1 MFSTRL
7 KCRILKRSSVGQE
20 YWYLSGLIRRDL
32 SHSCYDRCNI
42 YDYPPLPRDSLVRRF
57 SSASLPYTTSLSS
70 QRRDVGIS
78 NRLSTSMSYTC
89 CRFYSSES
97 DGNNAS
103 GGKHVPVKSV
113 TGFDKEKVSKE
124 EAISD
129 SNHCNEHASLGEQD
143 QLDWLSC
150 EKLSIDSQIKG
161 SPLLTKRQRFK
172 KEFMR
177 RVVPW
182 EKIRVSWD
190 KFPYHIREHT
200 KNLLTEC
207 VASHL
212 RHKNF
217 ASSYGAR
224 LISST
229 GRILLQGVPGTE
241 LLRERMVRA
250 LARDLQVPL
259 LVLDSN
265 VLTPYDFGQENAS
278 ESETDDSHVESG
290 EECTSES
297 DAEDEN
303 AESNEEWT
311 SNNEN
316 KSGESDSDDVQAS
329 VEALKKLEPCSLEEF
344 AKRVAGEVENASTS
358 KDLDAATPP
367 EQSKRPL
374 KKGDRVKYVGA
385 SVQIEVGNRI
395 ILGKIPTSDGSTNA
409 FTFLSGRPLSSGQRG
424 EVFEINGDQVAVI
437 LDNAEPNIDTSEEPD
452 AKPSIYWIDIQDLVR
467 DTDTLAE
474 DWYIAME
481 TLCGILP
488 SLQPIIVYFSDCS
501 QWLSRA
507 VPKSNRKEFIKKVE
521 EMLHLVPGPVVFICG
536 QSIMESGSKEKEKL
550 ATMLLP
556 GLGRIA
562 QLPLPLKRV
571 AEGLGVSKSL
581 EEKEIFKLFTN
592 ALYIH
597 PPEDD
602 EQLRIFNKQIEEDRR
617 IILSRSNLI
626 ELHKVLG
633 EHELSCMDLLHVK
646 TDGVLLT
653 KQKAEKVIGWAKNH
667 YLSSSLLPTVKG
679 DRLMI
684 PSESL
689 DIAIARLKDEESIFK
704 KHSQSLAIITKDEF
718 EKNFVSALIPPN
730 EIGVKF
736 DDVGALEDVKRT
748 LNELVSLPMRRPEL
762 FSRGNLLRPCKGVLL
777 FGPPGTGKTL
787 LAKALATEAGANF
800 INITSSSLTS
810 KWFGDAEKLTKALFS
825 FASRLAPVII
835 FVDEVDSLLG
845 ARGGAFE
852 HEATRRIRNEFMA
865 AWDGLKT
872 KDSQRI
878 LVLAATNRP
887 FDLDDAVIRRLPRRI
902 YVGLPDSG
910 NRNKILKVLLAQE
923 NLELD
928 FRFDELANA
937 TDGYSGSDL
946 KNLCIAAA
954 YRPVEEL
961 LEAERTRGKVTMPSL
976 RPLQLDDFIKAK
988 SKVCA
993 SVAYDATSMNEL
1005 RQWNDQYGEGGSR
1018 ARSPFGFGN
1027 IRGR

>member
-1 MFSTRL
+1 MFSRRL
-7 KCRILKRSSVGQE
+7 KFRIHKQGSLGQE
-20 YWYLSGLIRRDL
+20 YWYLFRLIRRDF
-32 SHSCYDRCNI
+32 SHCCNDRCNI
-42 YDYPPLPRDSLVRRF
+42 YTYPLLRDSLVRRF
-57 SSASLPYTTSLSS
+57 SSVSLPDKTSLSS
-70 QRRDVGIS
+70 WRREVRIS
-78 NRLSTSMSYTC
+78 NKLSPSLSYTC
-89 CRFYSSES
+89 CRFYSSEG
-97 DGNNAS
+97 DGNDAS
-103 GGKHVPVKSV
+103 GGKHVPVKSA
-113 TGFDKEKVSKE
+113 TSFDKEKASKE
-124 EAISD
+124 ESISD
-129 SNHCNEHASLGEQD
+129 SSRCVEHAWLGEQD

-150 EKLSIDSQIKG
+150 EKMSIDSQIKE
-161 SPLLTKRQRFK
+161 SRFLTKRQQFK
-172 KEFMR
+172 NEFVR

-182 EKIRVSWD
+182 ENIKVSWD

-200 KNLLTEC
+200 KNLLVEC
-207 VASHL
+207 AASHL

-229 GRILLQGVPGTE
+229 GRILLQGFPGTE

-265 VLTPYDFGQENAS
+265 VLTPYGFGQEFAS
-278 ESETDDSHVESG
+278 ERETDNCHVESG

-303 AESNEEWT
+303 AESNDEWT
-311 SNNEN
+311 SSIEN
-316 KSGESDSDDVQAS
+316 GSSESDSDDIQAS
-329 VEALKKLEPCSLEEF
+329 VEALEKLEPCSLEEF
-344 AKRVAGEVENASTS
+344 AKRVAGEVESASTS
-358 KDLDAATPP
+358 KDSDAATPP
-367 EQSKRPL
+367 EKSKRPL
-374 KKGDRVKYVGA
+374 RKGDRVKYVGA
-385 SVQIEVGNRI
+385 SVQVDSRSISTGN
-395 ILGKIPTSDGSTNA
+395 
-409 FTFLSGRPLSSGQRG
+409 RG
-424 EVFEINGDQVAVI
+424 EVYMIIDNQVAVI
-437 LDNAEPNIDTSEEPD
+437 FDNADGKVEELNVCAAKEQD
-452 AKPSIYWIDIQDLVR
+452 GKPSVYWFDIQDLVC
-467 DTDTLAE
+467 DLDAQAE

-481 TLCGILP
+481 SLCEILP
-488 SLQPIIVYFSDCS
+488 SLQPIIVYFPDCS
-501 QWLSRA
+501 QWLSQA
-507 VPKSNRKEFIKKVE
+507 VRKSNRKEFIKKVE
-521 EMLHLVPGPVVFICG
+521 EMLQVIPGPVVFICG
-536 QSIMESGSKEKEKL
+536 QNIMESGAKEMEKL
-550 ATMLLP
+550 TMLLP

-562 QLPLPLKRV
+562 QLPLPLKQV
-571 AEGLGVSKSL
+571 AERLGVSKSL
-581 EEKEIFKLFTN
+581 NEKDIYKLFTN
-592 ALYIH
+592 TLYIH
-597 PPEDD
+597 PPEED
-602 EQLRIFNKQIEEDRR
+602 EQLRIFNKHIEEDRR
-617 IILSRSNLI
+617 IIISRNNLI

-646 TDGVLLT
+646 TDGVFLT
-653 KQKAEKVIGWAKNH
+653 KQKAEKVIGWAKSH

-704 KHSQSLAIITKDEF
+704 KNSQSLVTITKDEF
-718 EKNFVSALIPPN
+718 EKNFVSALIPPD
-730 EIGVKF
+730 EIGVRF

-748 LNELVSLPMRRPEL
+748 LTELVSLPMRRPEL

-835 FVDEVDSLLG
+835 FIDEVDSLLG
-845 ARGGAFE
+845 ARGGTFE

-902 YVGLPDSG
+902 YVGLPDAD
-910 NRNKILKVLLAQE
+910 NRTKILKVLLARE
-923 NLELD
+923 NLEPD
-928 FRFDELANA
+928 FRFDKLANA

-961 LEAERTRGKVTMPSL
+961 LEAERVRGQSVVMPSL
-976 RPLQLDDFIKAK
+976 RLLQLDDFIKAK
-988 SKVCA
+988 SKVGA
-993 SVAYDATSMNEL
+993 SIAYDATSMNEL

-1027 IRGR
+1027 TSGR

>member
-1 MFSTRL
+1 M
-7 KCRILKRSSVGQE
+7 
-20 YWYLSGLIRRDL
+20 
-32 SHSCYDRCNI
+32 
-42 YDYPPLPRDSLVRRF
+42 
-57 SSASLPYTTSLSS
+57 PYA
-70 QRRDVGIS
+70 
-78 NRLSTSMSYTC
+78 C
-89 CRFYSSES
+89 CRFYSSEG

-103 GGKHVPVKSV
+103 RGKHVPVKSA
-113 TGFDKEKVSKE
+113 TSFDKEKVSKE
-124 EAISD
+124 ESISV
-129 SNHCNEHASLGEQD
+129 SRRHAEHAWLGEQD

-150 EKLSIDSQIKG
+150 EKMSIDSQIKE
-161 SPLLTKRQRFK
+161 SLFLTKRQRFK
-172 KEFMR
+172 NEFMR

-182 EKIRVSWD
+182 EKIKVSWD

-200 KNLLTEC
+200 KNLLVEC
-207 VASHL
+207 AASHL
-212 RHKNF
+212 RHKKF
-217 ASSYGAR
+217 ALSYGAR

-229 GRILLQGVPGTE
+229 GRILLQGFPGTE

-265 VLTPYDFGQENAS
+265 ILTPYDFGQEFAS
-278 ESETDDSHVESG
+278 ERETDDSHVESG

-303 AESNEEWT
+303 AESNDEWT
-311 SNNEN
+311 SSNEN
-316 KSGESDSDDVQAS
+316 RSSESDSDDIPAS
-329 VEALKKLEPCSLEEF
+329 VETFEKLEPRSLEEF
-344 AKRVAGEVENASTS
+344 AKRVAGEVESASTS
-358 KDLDAATPP
+358 KDSGAATPP

-374 KKGDRVKYVGA
+374 SKGDRVKYVGA
-385 SVQIEVGNRI
+385 SVQVNCGS
-395 ILGKIPTSDGSTNA
+395 LSTGK
-409 FTFLSGRPLSSGQRG
+409 RG
-424 EVFEINGDQVAVI
+424 EVYEINGDQVAVI
-437 LDNAEPNIDTSEEPD
+437 FDNAESKVEELNVYVAKEED
-452 AKPSIYWIDIQDLVR
+452 AKPSIYWINIQDLVH
-467 DTDTLAE
+467 DLDAQAA

-481 TLCGILP
+481 SLCEILP
-488 SLQPIIVYFSDCS
+488 SLQPIILYFPDCS
-501 QWLSRA
+501 PWLSRA

-521 EMLHLVPGPVVFICG
+521 EMLQVIPGPVVFICG
-536 QSIMESGSKEKEKL
+536 QNIMESGFKEKEN
-550 ATMLLP
+550 
-556 GLGRIA
+556 
-562 QLPLPLKRV
+562 LPLTLKRV

-581 EEKEIFKLFTN
+581 NEKDIYRLFTN
-592 ALYIH
+592 TLYIH
-597 PPEDD
+597 PPEED
-602 EQLRIFNKQIEEDRR
+602 EQLRIFNKKIEEDRR
-617 IILSRSNLI
+617 IIISRNNLI

-633 EHELSCMDLLHVK
+633 EHQLSCTYLLHVK
-646 TDGVLLT
+646 TDGVFLT
-653 KQKAEKVIGWAKNH
+653 KQKAEKVIGWAKSH

-684 PSESL
+684 PSGSL
-689 DIAIARLKDEESIFK
+689 DIAIARLKDEESILK
-704 KHSQSLAIITKDEF
+704 KNSESLVTITKDEF
-718 EKNFVSALIPPN
+718 EKNFVSALIPPD
-730 EIGVKF
+730 EIGVRF

-762 FSRGNLLRPCKGVLL
+762 FSHGNLLRPCKGVLL

-825 FASRLAPVII
+825 FASRLTPVII
-835 FVDEVDSLLG
+835 FIDEVDSLLG
-845 ARGGAFE
+845 ARGGTFE

-902 YVGLPDSG
+902 YIGLPDAD
-910 NRNKILKVLLAQE
+910 NRTKILKVLLARE
-923 NLELD
+923 NLEPD
-928 FRFDELANA
+928 FRFDKLAIA

-961 LEAERTRGKVTMPSL
+961 LEAEKERGQSVVMPSL
-976 RPLQLDDFIKAK
+976 RLLQLDDFIKAK
-988 SKVCA
+988 SKVGA
-993 SVAYDATSMNEL
+993 SIAYDATSMNEL

-1027 IRGR
+1027 SGR

>member
-385 SVQIEVGNRI
+385 SVQIEVGN
-395 ILGKIPTSDGSTNA
+395 
-409 FTFLSGRPLSSGQRG
+409 RPLSSGQRG